1 MRARERREEG
11 TRKSSRSK
19 GEWEG
24 GRNEEWVKR
33 GRGKKLSDEFQILR
47 RKYSSG
53 EKSFDFSWI
62 EPILLLTI
70 TGSLKVIRYR
80 NPIIL
85 IPKIHSQKYL
95 NYLSVTIRR
104 NNPTIRHAS
113 EIEHINAKTK
123 QTSNAPTKGHLCKH
137 ESYCSR

>member
-104 NNPTIRHAS
+104 NNPTIRHAIWS
-113 EIEHINAKTK
+113 
-123 QTSNAPTKGHLCKH
+123 Q
-137 ESYCSR
+137 